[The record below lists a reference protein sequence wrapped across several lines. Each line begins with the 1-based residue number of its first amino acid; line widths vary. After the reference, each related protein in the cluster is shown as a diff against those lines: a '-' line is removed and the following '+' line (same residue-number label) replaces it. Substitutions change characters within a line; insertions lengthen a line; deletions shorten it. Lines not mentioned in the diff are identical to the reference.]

1 MTCQKVKKKN
11 KITTLDILLGCT
23 LQRIKKS
30 HADLGTTDLL
40 QKVVR
45 PLKKTTLPRYSTR
58 KATSFEMDTAGKY
71 DRQRKPNYERLI
83 SQNSTLLYQQNNQ
96 NLGDQGIFK
105 IRNMGQFKKTTLP
118 RYSTRKA
125 TSFFKWILQV
135 NTTDKEN
142 RIMKD

>member
-58 KATSFEMDTAGKY
+58 KATSFEVDTAGKY

-105 IRNMGQFKKTTLP
+105 IFASELRNWIIHP
-118 RYSTRKA
+118 D
-125 TSFFKWILQV
+125 ILQNLPKMLSYV
-135 NTTDKEN
+135 NKTIK
-142 RIMKD
+142 I